1 MKELGGVWV
10 AVMLMTRSL
19 STRFALVKCRQGILS
34 VVMRVAKFLAF
45 VFTLSKRLK
54 MWSFK

>member
-34 VVMRVAKFLAF
+34 VVMRVAKVSGLCFHSIKKAKNVEF
-45 VFTLSKRLK
+45 
-54 MWSFK
+54 